1 MKELL
6 IYVIVALTF
15 IAGSCKKD
23 TNDDG
28 TPVATTKMSCK
39 INGTTW
45 SSITRVTQYYDN
57 KFIISGTSMDG
68 KVIIITIL
76 GDTQGTYNLQVGEFE
91 SGATYSP
98 SALSP
103 TDIYGS
109 LSGSV
114 VLTKVD
120 KINKKISGT
129 FQFTAAKANDLT
141 NQISITNGEFTDLSY
156 NLINN

>member
-1 MKELL
+1 MKKFL
-6 IYVIVALTF
+6 IYGIVALTF

-23 TNDDG
+23 SNDDG
-28 TPVATTKMSCK
+28 TPIATKMSCK

-45 SSITRVTQYYDN
+45 TALSQLTQYYDN
-57 KFIISGTSMDG
+57 KFIITGTSLEG

-76 GDTQGTYNLQVGEFE
+76 GDTQGTYNLQVGELE

-98 SALSP
+98 SVLSN
-103 TDIYGS
+103 DIYAS

-120 KINKKISGT
+120 KDNKKISGT
-129 FQFTAAKANDLT
+129 FQFTATKTNDLT
-141 NQISITNGEFTDLSY
+141 NQISISNGVFSDLSY
-156 NLINN
+156 NLLNN